1 MNNGRGEP
9 IMANVMAGAE
19 GERVIRWMEEGRTV
33 FESVH
38 RLLHECTQFRGVA
51 EAAQKECERLQRNC
65 EELREEVRLLKA
77 ETERLQREQTEAAQ
91 WFTAMM
97 KEAASHL
104 RIEPPPA

>member
-1 MNNGRGEP
+1 MTS
-9 IMANVMAGAE
+9 VLAGPE
-19 GERVIRWMEEGRTV
+19 GERVLRWMDEGRTV

-77 ETERLQREQTEAAQ
+77 ETERLRTEQANTAQ
-91 WFTAMM
+91 WFTALM
-97 KEAASHL
+97 KDATARF